1 MQQVFFTFGFLWFL
15 VLLRVVRG
23 PGARFLGCGK
33 IERTSSSPSGQTG
46 RTTKQWPYCVRI
58 IQVTILPLFNILT
71 KWTPPPPHFYAPLPT
86 TIYPLERVLN
96 AISPAV
102 PSKATPPIPTPV
114 IHSALLTSLP
124 KFPGVSVVISA
135 ATVVVCKTRFTT
147 GILILENYS
156 FSRMQKAHYVIS
168 TGSNKMTMLAVASS
182 CGDPRSLALSWNS
195 R

>member
-71 KWTPPPPHFYAPLPT
+71 KWTPPPSSMRL
-86 TIYPLERVLN
+86 
-96 AISPAV
+96 SPQ
-102 PSKATPPIPTPV
+102 PFTRWRGSWM
-114 IHSALLTSLP
+114 L
-124 KFPGVSVVISA
+124 SV
-135 ATVVVCKTRFTT
+135 
-147 GILILENYS
+147 
-156 FSRMQKAHYVIS
+156 
-168 TGSNKMTMLAVASS
+168 
-182 CGDPRSLALSWNS
+182 PRSLVRRHRPSPRLSSTARCWRHYQNFRESLSLS
-195 R
+195 RRPLLLSVKQDLQQEF